1 MSSLRTKFERIE
13 LFIKELIERNDGELD
28 LENNS
33 YFLVFNDGMFSIF
46 KDDETGEI
54 KTKINYMNN
63 KQTKVSLLDD
73 SLSRYVDVD
82 TLT

>member
-1 MSSLRTKFERIE
+1 MRTKFERIE

-73 SLSRYVDVD
+73 SLSRYVDVE

>member
-73 SLSRYVDVD
+73 SLSRYVDVE